1 MILKMIKRSAILII
15 VPLIYFSLTGCGT
28 KTVMVEP
35 RVTYGNPSQEHVR
48 DIPQVRYKALSDS
61 IENKK
66 QPEIDADEY
75 EKLGD
80 ALLSKGKYF
89 MAYMQY
95 ENSFKKNKDNIR
107 VVYKKGVALLGG
119 GRNEEAQNIFQL
131 ILQEKPDFAPAHE
144 GMGRVNFKNKVYHI
158 AKLNFE
164 KAIGLNPLLWRSYA
178 YLGNLYDFKKEYD
191 LAVKEYKTALT
202 IKPDAGYIHNNMGV
216 SLYLSGRYKDAVDS
230 FYQALRS
237 NYNSKKVYN
246 NLGRAFVTLELYDK
260 ALEAFEKGGTEAS
273 AYNNIGV
280 GYLNNGKT
288 TKAAECFEK
297 AIELSPRF
305 YVLANENL
313 KKCRL
318 KHR

>member
-1 MILKMIKRSAILII
+1 MILKMIKRSAIII
-15 VPLIYFSLTGCGT
+15 VPLICFFLTGCGS

-35 RVTYGNPSQEHVR
+35 RVTYGNPSQDHIR
-48 DIPQVRYKALSDS
+48 DIPQVRYKALSES
-61 IENKK
+61 IENK
-66 QPEIDADEY
+66 QLPEINADEY

-95 ENSFKKNKDNIR
+95 ENSLKKNKDNIR
-107 VVYKKGVALLGG
+107 VEYKKGVSLLGG
-119 GRNEEAQNIFQL
+119 GRNEESQKIFKL
-131 ILQEKPDFAPAHE
+131 ILQKQPDFALAHE
-144 GMGRVNFKNKVYHI
+144 GMGRVNFKNKLYHI

-164 KAIGLNPLLWRSYA
+164 KAVDLNPLLWRSYA
-178 YLGNLYDFKKEYD
+178 YLGNLYDLKKEYD
-191 LAVKEYKTALT
+191 LAVQEYKTALT

-216 SLYLSGRYKDAVDS
+216 SLYMYGRYKNAVDS

-246 NLGRAFVTLELYDK
+246 NLGRAFVALELYDN
-260 ALEAFEKGGTEAS
+260 ALEAFEKGGTKAS

-280 GYLNNGKT
+280 GYLKNGNT

-318 KHR
+318 KQQ